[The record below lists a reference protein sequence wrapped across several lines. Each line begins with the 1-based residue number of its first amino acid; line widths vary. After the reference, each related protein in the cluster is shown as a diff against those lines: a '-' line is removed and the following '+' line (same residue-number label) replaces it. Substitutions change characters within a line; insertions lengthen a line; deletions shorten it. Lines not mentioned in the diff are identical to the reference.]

1 MAWLRGNT
9 AARQTARH
17 WSRSDPPVARC
28 PAGCTRINYW
38 SNPGKT
44 YGGVPMGTTTK
55 HHNQR
60 VLQNTKATI
69 AAFR

>member
-1 MAWLRGNT
+1 MAYN
-9 AARQTARH
+9 
-17 WSRSDPPVARC
+17 C
-28 PAGCTRINYW
+28 PSGCTRINYW

-44 YGGVPMGTTTK
+44 YGGVPMGTTST